1 LQRVPIRYGGEV
13 LGELHLEGEKGR
25 LDGSALA
32 LGEQFAQRCAH
43 LIKRYEAKA
52 WAEQALSRPL
62 LLVGAGEALKQ
73 MDEFVSARRPAR
85 CRSCCAA
92 SLVPR
97 RWSWPP
103 PCTVAAPRQ
112 GRLSK

>member
-1 LQRVPIRYGGEV
+1 GEEVSLQRVPIRYGGEV

-73 MDEFVSARRPAR
+73 MDEFVERA
-85 CRSCCAA
+85 AA
-92 SLVPR
+92 S
-97 RWSWPP
+97 
-103 PCTVAAPRQ
+103 
-112 GRLSK
+112 